1 MKAPCVPGNSSA
13 VTEMRGEKFIV
24 PPLEVDFLPLPSI
37 HGVYIGEESIKV
49 KYM

>member
-1 MKAPCVPGNSSA
+1 MKAPYVPGNSSA

-24 PPLEVDFLPLPSI
+24 PPLEVDFLPPSI